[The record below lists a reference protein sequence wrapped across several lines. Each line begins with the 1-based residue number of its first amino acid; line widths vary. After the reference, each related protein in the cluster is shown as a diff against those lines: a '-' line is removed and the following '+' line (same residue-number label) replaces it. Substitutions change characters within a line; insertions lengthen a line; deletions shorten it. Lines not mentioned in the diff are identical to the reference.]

1 MFFNLLSSVII
12 LFLLII
18 PGFALSKCKIE
29 GAVLAKGLSNLILYG
44 TQPALLMYSFLV
56 TEYDTAVFIN
66 CLKVLALSFLAHG
79 LFFWLSSFMYKG
91 AEHDRRVILRFASVF
106 SNAGYM
112 GIPLINYV
120 FGAEATIYASV
131 YIIGFNVFAFSLGFL
146 LYTGDKSYVSPKKIL
161 INPATVPIGIALLF
175 FVTGLNRYIPSDI
188 IETMGM
194 LKDTVAPLAMIIVGL
209 RLAEVKWKG
218 IFKDKFLYEVLA
230 VRLLVFPIILWAI
243 MFVLCKV
250 GVLDKG
256 NLMGAVLICSATPSA
271 SATSIFAEKF
281 NGDALYAGKVVAV
294 STIFSVIT
302 MPLITLLLKI

>member
-1 MFFNLLSSVII
+1 
-12 LFLLII
+12 
-18 PGFALSKCKIE
+18 
-29 GAVLAKGLSNLILYG
+29 
-44 TQPALLMYSFLV
+44 
-56 TEYDTAVFIN
+56 
-66 CLKVLALSFLAHG
+66 
-79 LFFWLSSFMYKG
+79 
-91 AEHDRRVILRFASVF
+91 
-106 SNAGYM
+106 
-112 GIPLINYV
+112 
-120 FGAEATIYASV
+120 
-131 YIIGFNVFAFSLGFL
+131 
-146 LYTGDKSYVSPKKIL
+146 
-161 INPATVPIGIALLF
+161 
-175 FVTGLNRYIPSDI
+175 
-188 IETMGM
+188 MGM